1 MGDEKAKTV
10 VEEEPKIPVFT
21 VLKNGAILKNIFIV
35 NKPPPPPH
43 SEPISSVHQE
53 TEEILIV
60 GRHPDCNIVLT
71 HPSVSRFHLQILSN
85 PSSHKLFLTDLSSV
99 HGTWI
104 SEKRIEPGVRVELR
118 QGDTLRVGAS
128 SRLYRLH
135 WIPLS
140 HAYEQ
145 DALRVLNCLPV
156 ETAEPDCSDM
166 NFEGMESL
174 FSDDNMGLIQ
184 PPVPRG
190 GDQSEQGVD
199 NSSEDDCEEKKMCEI
214 PEIDQVV
221 NILPIEKAEFESTE
235 SISEVIESLV
245 CGDNLGIIGR
255 KEIPSAPPMPEEEDR
270 SEHGGE
276 NSSKVVGQE
285 NVLSSFWAFGTESV
299 NLFFPREDSSKENQ
313 YVQLSCVTGGSE
325 LEKEG
330 EASPTVQIL
339 EKDQGQSDISGL
351 SAGPFVIEN
360 SSLLIREVLAETKH
374 QQVEEV
380 NLTPEAKSDLLVNLD
395 SKSSITKDQG
405 QADQLCLSSEPLE
418 YSDDK
423 EEGAYPAAQIPGRNA
438 DQSSLSKDHGQNDNV
453 LCLSAGPFVTENS
466 SLLVGEV
473 LGEIN
478 NQEGEEENPSQKPT
492 LLVNLDFEISN
503 EIRCLVDERRGET
516 EKRSVSPKNHHEK
529 RDTKTISSVPLVTDS
544 IDSFSPDRDLSE
556 IIDDK
561 ENQTPLSICTAGGQ
575 PESEFCNSPPL
586 RSEDKSIFGESI
598 WERRGKPAS
607 AVRIQTETSRE
618 RTTVEAGIDNDNEQE
633 VESITPDKENLTP
646 NTLRLRSLK
655 KKFEVEI
662 KLDDTQE
669 EQEIFTP
676 DKENFT
682 PNTLRLRSLKKKGK
696 LELTD
701 SKSHRSSLSK
711 QNLNSNIPR
720 EDLLVSPAKENQKL
734 KDIQERK
741 SVETTTGNQARV
753 EKKLLLTSSTKRMP
767 FQSLLK
773 SSAGK
778 NSRSEASVPDVATK
792 NSTFLAC
799 SRTKEKVKNPLSNK
813 FAGERKRGWTMV
825 ADTNTLLHKESRK
838 SLQLLQGLKGTH
850 LIIPRMVIRE
860 LDCLKQRGSLFRKK
874 TEACLVLEW
883 IEECMVKTNWWI
895 HVQSSLEDGRLIAPT
910 PPASPQSLFSEDSW
924 GLTSGTTSSFPF
936 LRCRSSMELVSP
948 AAEDHILDCA
958 LLHRKMS
965 NEGQLVLLSSDITL
979 KIKAMAEG
987 LICETAQEFHES
999 LVNPSSD
1006 RFMWAGSCPRGRTWS
1021 YLADIVLAEKYNRC
1035 QLKKSSRGEGAKG
1048 LKLILLHNS
1057 QYGQIH

>member
-1 MGDEKAKTV
+1 
-10 VEEEPKIPVFT
+10 
-21 VLKNGAILKNIFIV
+21 
-35 NKPPPPPH
+35 
-43 SEPISSVHQE
+43 
-53 TEEILIV
+53 
-60 GRHPDCNIVLT
+60 
-71 HPSVSRFHLQILSN
+71 
-85 PSSHKLFLTDLSSV
+85 
-99 HGTWI
+99 
-104 SEKRIEPGVRVELR
+104 
-118 QGDTLRVGAS
+118 
-128 SRLYRLH
+128 
-135 WIPLS
+135 
-140 HAYEQ
+140 
-145 DALRVLNCLPV
+145 
-156 ETAEPDCSDM
+156 M
-166 NFEGMESL
+166 NLEGMESL
-174 FSDDNMGLIQ
+174 FSDENMGLIQ

-245 CGDNLGIIGR
+245 CGDNLGFIGR

-299 NLFFPREDSSKENQ
+299 NLFFPLEDSTSNSKENQ
-313 YVQLSCVTGGSE
+313 YLQLNCVTGGSE
-325 LEKEG
+325 LDNNLESSVFNEKGEACPSVQVLEKE
-330 EASPTVQIL
+330 
-339 EKDQGQSDISGL
+339 QGQSDISGL
-351 SAGPFVIEN
+351 SAGPFVVEN
-360 SSLLIREVLAETKH
+360 SSLLIGEVLAGTKH
-374 QQVEEV
+374 QQVVEV
-380 NLTPEAKSDLLVNLD
+380 NLTPETKSALLVNLD
-395 SKSSITKDQG
+395 GKSSITKDHG
-405 QADQLCLSSEPLE
+405 QTDQLCLSSEPLE
-418 YSDDK
+418 YSSDK
-423 EEGAYPAAQIPGRNA
+423 EEGAYPAAQIPGTA
-438 DQSSLSKDHGQNDNV
+438 GQSYMSKDNGQTDND

-466 SLLVGEV
+466 SLLIGEV

-478 NQEGEEENPSQKPT
+478 NQPAEEENPSQNPT

-516 EKRSVSPKNHHEK
+516 EKRSLSPKNHHEK
-529 RDTKTISSVPLVTDS
+529 RDTKTISYVPLVTDS
-544 IDSFSPDRDLSE
+544 VDSFLPDGVLSE

-561 ENQTPLSICTAGGQ
+561 ENHTPQSICTAGGQ
-575 PESEFCNSPPL
+575 PKSEFCKSPPL

-607 AVRIQTETSRE
+607 AVRIQTERSRE

-633 VESITPDKENLTP
+633 VESFTPDKENLTP

-669 EQEIFTP
+669 EEEIFTP

-696 LELTD
+696 LELTN

-720 EDLLVSPAKENQKL
+720 EDLLVSPGKENQKL
-734 KDIQERK
+734 KDLQERK
-741 SVETTTGNQARV
+741 SVETTTGNQARL
-753 EKKLLLTSSTKRMP
+753 EKKLMLTKLGTERMP

-778 NSRSEASVPDVATK
+778 SSRSEASVPNVATK
-792 NSTFLAC
+792 SSTSVAC

-813 FAGERKRGWTMV
+813 YVGEVKRGWTMV

-910 PPASPQSLFSEDSW
+910 PPASPQSLFSENSW

-936 LRCRSSMELVSP
+936 LRSWSSMELVSP

-999 LVNPSSD
+999 LVNPSSE

-1021 YLADIVLAEKYNRC
+1021 YLAEIVLAEKYNRC
-1035 QLKKSSRGEGAKG
+1035 QLKKSSKGEGAKG